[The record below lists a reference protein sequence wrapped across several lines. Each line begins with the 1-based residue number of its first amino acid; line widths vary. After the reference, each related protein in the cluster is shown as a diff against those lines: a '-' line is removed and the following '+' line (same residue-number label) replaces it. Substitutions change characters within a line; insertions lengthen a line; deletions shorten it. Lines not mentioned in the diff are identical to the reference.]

1 MKPVSLTEN
10 PLIVRDPECLAL
22 GRRRVQAGDRV
33 LRPALLKLRADADAA
48 RHEGPFT
55 IVDKEI
61 VPPSG
66 DKHDYISR
74 GPYWWPNPE
83 TEDGL
88 PYVRRDGEVNPERDA
103 FDRPTLQA
111 MIDAVETLAL
121 GWAFT
126 GEPAYAERAVLL
138 LRTFF
143 LDEATRMNPNLT
155 FGQGIPGRC
164 EGRGIGIIE
173 TRTLASRLVDAI
185 IVLRASAACEGED
198 WAGLRSWFED
208 YLDWL
213 LESDH
218 GQDEA
223 QKENNHGTAYDL
235 QVAVFSIF
243 VGREGA
249 AWDVLSAVGD
259 RRIATQVE
267 PDGAQPY
274 ELARTKALS
283 YATMNLNLYV
293 QLASVADKVGVD
305 LWSYTAPN
313 GGSIRAVLDW
323 LVPYWTQ
330 AEPWPYQQ
338 IVPFSYARAI
348 PILRRA
354 TWAYQAPGYEEAVAQ
369 LPLPPRVL
377 AEARAQL
384 TCPRY
389 PQADRSS

>member
-1 MKPVSLTEN
+1 MKPPFTEMSMTEVPLLVHN
-10 PLIVRDPECLAL
+10 PTCFALASRRVRD
-22 GRRRVQAGDRV
+22 GDRT

-48 RHEGPFT
+48 EHEGPFT
-55 IVDKEI
+55 IVDKDV

-66 DKHDYISR
+66 DTHDYISR
-74 GPYWWPNPE
+74 GPYWWPNPD

-103 FDRPTLQA
+103 FDRPTLGA

-126 GEPAYAERAVLL
+126 GESAYAERAALWV
-138 LRTFF
+138 RTFF

-173 TRTLASRLVDAI
+173 TRAVASRLIDAI
-185 IVLRASAACEGED
+185 TLLRASSALEEED
-198 WAGLRSWFED
+198 WAGLQTWVGS

-223 QKENNHGTAYDL
+223 RKENNHGTAYDL
-235 QVAVFSIF
+235 QVAIFALF
-243 VGREGA
+243 VGRDGA
-249 AWDVLSAVGD
+249 AKKVLSATAD
-259 RRIATQVE
+259 WRIATQVE

-293 QLASVADKVGVD
+293 QLASVADKVGID
-305 LWSYTAPN
+305 LWHYTAPN
-313 GGSIRAVLDW
+313 GGSIRKALDW
-323 LVPYWTQ
+323 LVPFWTQ
-330 AEPWPYQQ
+330 ARSWPYDQ
-338 IVPFSYARAI
+338 IVPFSYERALSL
-348 PILRRA
+348 LRRA
-354 TWAYQAPGYEEAVAQ
+354 SWAYRSPAYESAIKK
-369 LPLPPRVL
+369 LPLPPRIHL
-377 AEARAQL
+377 ETRTQL
-384 TCPRY
+384 TCP
-389 PQADRSS
+389 PFLG